1 MYLHAYINATNPTHI
16 DSVLL
21 YLITTEIKGSAEST
35 LSGSIDESER
45 SEEDGC
51 LQRVSREVI

>member
-1 MYLHAYINATNPTHI
+1 MHAYINATNPAQI

>member
-1 MYLHAYINATNPTHI
+1 MHAYINATNPTQI